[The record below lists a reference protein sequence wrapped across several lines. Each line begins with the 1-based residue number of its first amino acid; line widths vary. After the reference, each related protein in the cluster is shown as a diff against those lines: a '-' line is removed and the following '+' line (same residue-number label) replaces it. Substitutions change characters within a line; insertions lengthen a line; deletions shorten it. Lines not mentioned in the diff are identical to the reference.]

1 MMRNRRHRVPFFRR
15 NARIIF
21 AILLLLVLMVLLL
34 IPFASNSQTKPV
46 TVSGYPAKFI
56 YNGDTVAVLAIRQ
69 LRQINLVFNQRN
81 SLRDQNASL
90 AREIALLTKINSEK
104 DTVFLSKD
112 QQIKL
117 ITQQVGVRE
126 AEVKALDISYKWQLA
141 EDKKV
146 ISKLKW
152 QKYGLVTLLVGAVGF
167 VVFH

>member
-1 MMRNRRHRVPFFRR
+1 MMRNRRHRVSFFKR

-21 AILLLLVLMVLLL
+21 AILLLLVLMALLVMPL
-34 IPFASNSQTKPV
+34 VGHSQSKPV
-46 TVSGYPAKFI
+46 NSYPAKFI
-56 YNGDTVAVLAIRQ
+56 YNGDTVAILAVRQ

-90 AREIALLTKINSEK
+90 AREIALLTKISSEK

-152 QKYGLVTLLVGAVGF
+152 QKYGLITLLVGAVGF
-167 VVFH
+167 ITFH